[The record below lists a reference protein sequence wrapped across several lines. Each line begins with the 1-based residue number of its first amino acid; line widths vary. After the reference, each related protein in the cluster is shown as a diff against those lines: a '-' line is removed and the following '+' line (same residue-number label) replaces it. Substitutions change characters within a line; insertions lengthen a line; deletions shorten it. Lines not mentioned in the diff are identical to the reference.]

1 MISKVEHF
9 EFITLKWNVVYFL
22 REWGIE
28 HWNENVVICQVKW
41 PIDRHSK
48 PLLHVYFRW
57 NKSGFDAGRLDVTV
71 PRHLSRSLLSRSFNR
86 REVATIAA
94 TTRHGR
100 QFANRSLHARMEE
113 NIRGWVS
120 LLDWIGLDF
129 ILIMDRPLR
138 VNHRVHYH
146 RYYHRW
152 SFRLNTYWIFVF
164 VFHLYHCSSIAQLRH
179 LSMPKFA

>member
-1 MISKVEHF
+1 M
-9 EFITLKWNVVYFL
+9 
-22 REWGIE
+22 
-28 HWNENVVICQVKW
+28 
-41 PIDRHSK
+41 
-48 PLLHVYFRW
+48 
-57 NKSGFDAGRLDVTV
+57 
-71 PRHLSRSLLSRSFNR
+71 SRSFNR

-120 LLDWIGLDF
+120 PLDWIGLDF

-179 LSMPKFA
+179 LSMPKFALKLIRTFSLSLPSPFQHQSEVTQAIFRL